1 MYLAVFFS
9 KLTAVSFPD
18 VEITAMLPFTAA
30 ALLPAVVATAA
41 ALLPAAVDTST
52 AVKAVDP
59 AAVPAARPRK
69 YSKFCQKIFFILI
82 NLL

>member
-52 AVKAVDP
+52 AAKAVDP

-69 YSKFCQKIFFILI
+69 YSKFCQNDFFLF
-82 NLL
+82 